1 MDFRTG
7 RLARFGK
14 LGAAVLG
21 ASSRYLG
28 DRVADAVRQADQR
41 QQRSLSVSLRPARL
55 ASTMG
60 ELKGA
65 AMKLGQML
73 SVDNEVLPEEMRN
86 ALSVL
91 QRQAPPMPFTQVRR
105 LVAERLG
112 QPIDQLFEHFDDEV
126 LGAASLGQ
134 VHAATLRDGRR
145 VAVKIQYPGIAGTI
159 RSDMANL
166 RALLKVTPLPGLKDR
181 VDEYIEEIS
190 EAFTIEADYLREA
203 EHQLT
208 FGAIVATLDGVVVPQ
223 PVMELC
229 RSDLL
234 VMDRLDGVV
243 LKDAWATLDQDQR
256 NQVGHRFVGNFL
268 ADLSLPSVGLR

>member
-1 MDFRTG
+1 MSGDEFRTG

-41 QQRSLSVSLRPARL
+41 QQAQSERLAAAGARL

-112 QPIDQLFEHFDDEV
+112 QPFH
-126 LGAASLGQ
+126 G
-134 VHAATLRDGRR
+134 
-145 VAVKIQYPGIAGTI
+145 
-159 RSDMANL
+159 
-166 RALLKVTPLPGLKDR
+166 
-181 VDEYIEEIS
+181 
-190 EAFTIEADYLREA
+190 
-203 EHQLT
+203 
-208 FGAIVATLDGVVVPQ
+208 GVV
-223 PVMELC
+223 EA
-229 RSDLL
+229 R
-234 VMDRLDGVV
+234 
-243 LKDAWATLDQDQR
+243 TLFR
-256 NQVGHRFVGNFL
+256 
-268 ADLSLPSVGLR
+268 